1 MLSNEEPVRHIKK
14 VVIIVAVR
22 NEQRYI
28 GRCLDSLL
36 NQDFPR
42 DSFEI
47 VVIDGMSEDQT
58 RIIAEK
64 YVNRFPDIIRIY
76 DNPNRI
82 QADRRNIGIRNSSS
96 EFVLYIDGHSQP
108 STSYIAKLVSI
119 LRSSPDIA
127 GVGGRHDSPDDETFF
142 GKALNHA
149 QKSFLGGAGSSYRH
163 KKANFVDPL
172 SFCMYRRSVLEKS
185 GLYNESLVIGE
196 DYGLHWRMRKFGY
209 RLMVTPDAVVY
220 YYRKYNTLAR
230 LFDRMMKYG
239 FWKAKIVRI
248 HPTSIRFVFALPII
262 LIALWLSYI
271 PLLLV
276 RPNLAYLAL
285 FIIIGYAIAVLGTS
299 ILVVLREQNIK
310 YLIIFVII
318 IIEHFA
324 IGVGLIFGL
333 TRR

>member
-1 MLSNEEPVRHIKK
+1 MLSNEEIMRNIKE

-22 NEQRYI
+22 NEQHYI

-47 VVIDGMSEDQT
+47 VVIDGMSEDKT
-58 RIIAEK
+58 KTIAEE
-64 YVNRFPDIIRIY
+64 YMNRFPDIIRIY
-76 DNPNRI
+76 DNPYRI
-82 QADRRNIGIRNSSS
+82 QAAGRNIGIRNSSS

-108 STSYIAKLVSI
+108 SSSYISKLVSI
-119 LRSSPDIA
+119 LKASPDIA
-127 GVGGRHDSPDDETFF
+127 GVGGRHESPNDESFF
-142 GKALNHA
+142 GKALNLA
-149 QKSFLGGAGSSYRH
+149 QKSILGGAGSSYRH
-163 KKANFVDPL
+163 KNANFVDPV

-196 DYGLHWRMRKFGY
+196 DYELHWRMRQFGY
-209 RLMVTPDAVVY
+209 KLMVTPDAVVY
-220 YYRKYNTLAR
+220 YYRKYNTLKR
-230 LFDRMMKYG
+230 FFDRMLKYG

-248 HPTSIRFVFALPII
+248 HPKSIRFVFVVPILLII
-262 LIALWLSYI
+262 LWMSCV

-276 RPNLAYLAL
+276 RPDLAYLAL

-299 ILVVLREQNIK
+299 IIVVLREQNIK

-318 IIEHFA
+318 IVEHFA
-324 IGVGLIFGL
+324 FGVGLIVGL
-333 TRR
+333 IKG